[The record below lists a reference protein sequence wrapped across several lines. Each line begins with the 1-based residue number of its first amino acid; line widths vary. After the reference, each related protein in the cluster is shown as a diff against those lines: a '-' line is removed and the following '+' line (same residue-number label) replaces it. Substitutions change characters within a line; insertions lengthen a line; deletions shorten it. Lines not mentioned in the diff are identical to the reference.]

1 MAAAPR
7 LVAPPWPG
15 CAPLQ
20 LVVAGSDDDV
30 ADAEVVEG
38 MIDGGF
44 AVTAVRGHRG
54 GFRPSRRGTQRLS
67 VTRSAK
73 ATALSVGGVRG

>member
-1 MAAAPR
+1 MADP
-7 LVAPPWPG
+7 
-15 CAPLQ
+15 
-20 LVVAGSDDDV
+20 
-30 ADAEVVEG
+30 EVVEG

-54 GFRPSRRGTQRLS
+54 GFRPVRRGTQRLS
-67 VTRSAK
+67 VTRSTK